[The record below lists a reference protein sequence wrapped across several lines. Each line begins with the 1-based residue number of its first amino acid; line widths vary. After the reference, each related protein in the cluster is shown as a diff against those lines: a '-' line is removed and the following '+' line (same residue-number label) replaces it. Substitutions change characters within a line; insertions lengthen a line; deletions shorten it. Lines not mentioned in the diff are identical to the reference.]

1 MLLLPGIYETWQ
13 FMRPVANLMRAKGHP
28 VYVVTKLGWNTA
40 TIAASADLVAA
51 YLEEQDLR
59 NVLVVAHSKGG
70 LIGKYAMLRKD
81 PEGRIDRMVAI
92 SSPFSGSIYARYFL
106 MRSIR
111 DFSPMDTTLQMMREH
126 LEVNARITSIWGTFD
141 PHIPGGSRL
150 EGATNI
156 LLKASG
162 HFRIF
167 GTRELLD
174 VVGRAVEG
182 EPSAPAEAAADF
194 HAAEGP
200 DAAA

>member
-1 MLLLPGIYETWQ
+1 M
-13 FMRPVANLMRAKGHP
+13 M
-28 VYVVTKLGWNTA
+28 
-40 TIAASADLVAA
+40 
-51 YLEEQDLR
+51 
-59 NVLVVAHSKGG
+59 
-70 LIGKYAMLRKD
+70 RKD
-81 PEGRIDRMVAI
+81 PAGRIDRMVAI
-92 SSPFSGSIYARYFL
+92 STPFSGSIYARYFL

-182 EPSAPAEAAADF
+182 EPSAPPEAVGDFLSAD
-194 HAAEGP
+194 GP
-200 DAAA
+200 ESVAG